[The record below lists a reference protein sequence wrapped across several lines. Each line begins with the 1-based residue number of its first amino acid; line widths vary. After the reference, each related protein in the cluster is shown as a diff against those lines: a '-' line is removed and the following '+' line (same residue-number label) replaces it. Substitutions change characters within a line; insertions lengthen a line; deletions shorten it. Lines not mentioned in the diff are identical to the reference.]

1 MVKSIVIDDD
11 ANRLL
16 ENILAKTDGASKTG
30 LIIGTVS
37 RFVFVSNANFLL
49 YK

>member
-11 ANRLL
+11 ANKLL
-16 ENILAKTDGASKTG
+16 ENILAKNDSGSKSG

-37 RFVFVSNANFLL
+37 NVFFE
-49 YK
+49 